1 MLSRAFVTT
10 LRFELHFVGEK
21 PMQMCP
27 ECSANNKDIARFCV
41 KCGSPL
47 RRLRGQWTVL
57 YGRYRLERVL
67 GCGGMGAVY
76 LATDLRLNSKVAVKE
91 NLDTSPESQ
100 QQFATEASILAK
112 LRHLNLPRVQDFF
125 TADGRQY
132 LVMDYI
138 EGESLEEIVQKRGPL
153 PPNDAIKQLT
163 QVMEAVQYLHSQNPP
178 IIHRDIK
185 PANIKLGADGR
196 AYLVDFGIAKILHAG
211 SRTQA
216 GARAV
221 TPGYSPPEQYG
232 TAPTDQR
239 SDIYALGATLYFA
252 TTGRVPPEAIERITG
267 RTDKLIP
274 PRSINP
280 LIPANL
286 EQVILKAMR
295 VNREER
301 FSSVEEMML
310 SLRTGVQIR
319 SAQPSFSFQPKSQ
332 QQKLPSPPVPLRPPF
347 PGNVKLAPSWLRFIA
362 FVLDFLIWSAF
373 SWIFTL
379 GYAILLSVASRNE
392 FWWVWSKVEQKHLFA
407 YILLLGFPLYRA
419 FAHAL
424 TDRTI
429 GKAMLGLKVVT
440 KNGLP
445 CGFWRA
451 LGREIALFFSL
462 MPCCVGCLWTA
473 FDPYKQGWHDL
484 LVGTFV
490 IQESE

>member
-1 MLSRAFVTT
+1 
-10 LRFELHFVGEK
+10 
-21 PMQMCP
+21 MQMCP
-27 ECSANNKDIARFCV
+27 ECSADNKDTARFCV
-41 KCGSPL
+41 KCGAPL
-47 RRLRGQWTVL
+47 RKLRGRWTIL
-57 YGRYRLERVL
+57 HGRYRLERVL

-91 NLDTSPESQ
+91 NLDASPESQ

-112 LRHLNLPRVQDFF
+112 LRHPNLPRVQDFF
-125 TADGRQY
+125 VADGRQY

-138 EGESLEEIVQKRGPL
+138 AGESLEDIVRKRGPL
-153 PPNDAIKQLT
+153 PPKEAIKWMM
-163 QVMEAVQYLHSQNPP
+163 QVMEAVHYLHSQNPP

-185 PANIKLGADGR
+185 PANIKLGTDGR
-196 AYLVDFGIAKILHAG
+196 AYLVDFGIAKVLRAG

-252 TTGRVPPEAIERITG
+252 VTGRVPPEAIERVTG
-267 RTDKLIP
+267 KTDKLIP

-301 FSSVEEMML
+301 FSSVKEMMVAL
-310 SLRTGVQIR
+310 QTEVPSRPAPTSPRKTPIR
-319 SAQPSFSFQPKSQ
+319 Q
-332 QQKLPSPPVPLRPPF
+332 QRLPSPTPVLRPPLPQNF
-347 PGNVKLAPSWLRFIA
+347 KLAPSWLRLIA
-362 FVLDFLIWSAF
+362 FVIDFLVWSATA
-373 SWIFTL
+373 WILTL
-379 GYAILLSVASRNE
+379 GYAFALSAASNHD
-392 FWWVWSKVEQKHLFA
+392 FWWVWMQVEQRHLF
-407 YILLLGFPLYRA
+407 IHMLVWGFPVYRA

-424 TDRTI
+424 TDHTV
-429 GKAMLGLKVVT
+429 GKAMLGLKLVT
-440 KNGLP
+440 RNGSP
-445 CGFWRA
+445 CGLWRS
-451 LGREIALFFSL
+451 LVREIALLFSML
-462 MPCCVGCLWTA
+462 PCFMGLIWSV

-484 LVGTFV
+484 IVGTFV
-490 IQESE
+490 VQEDEQA